1 MSLFGIFGTAGSGM
15 GAYQT
20 WLDAISGNVANLN
33 DSGPT
38 SQPAYQARSV
48 VVGEAGSG
56 EVGDGVKVA
65 GVDLGSA
72 QGVLSYEP
80 QNPLADANG
89 MVRRPAIDLPSQMV
103 QMIMAERDYQA
114 NVQVITQARQ
124 AYESALGLGN

>member
-1 MSLFGIFGTAGSGM
+1 MSLFSVFGISGSGM
-15 GAYQT
+15 DAYQT

-38 SQPAYQARSV
+38 SQPAYQARSIQV
-48 VVGEAGSG
+48 SEAGTG
-56 EVGDGVKVA
+56 QVGDGVRVS
-65 GVDLGSA
+65 GVQLGSP

-89 MVRRPAIDLPSQMV
+89 MVRRPAIDLPGQMV
-103 QMIMAERDYQA
+103 QLVMAERDYQS
-114 NVQVITQARQ
+114 NVNVITQARQ

>member
-1 MSLFGIFGTAGSGM
+1 MSLFSVFGISGSGM
-15 GAYQT
+15 DAYQT
-20 WLDAISGNVANLN
+20 WLDTISGNVANLN

-48 VVGEAGSG
+48 QVGEAGTG
-56 EVGDGVKVA
+56 QVGDGVRVT
-65 GVDLGSA
+65 GVQLGSP

-89 MVRRPAIDLPSQMV
+89 MVRRPAIDLPGQMV
-103 QMIMAERDYQA
+103 QLVMAERDYQA
-114 NVQVITQARQ
+114 NVNVITQARQ